1 MIKNNEGFIALTS
14 VLILSAIFLFI
25 TVSMATRAITVSE
38 TSVALR
44 ERDTARYLAR
54 GCVEYARL
62 ALQRTLDYRGDEV
75 IIIGDDSCNILEIEG
90 EGKSNRVVKVE
101 VTINIH
107 SYLIE
112 EVIEEVSPVMKVT
125 SSERVI
131 QF

>member
-14 VLILSAIFLFI
+14 VLILSAIFLSI

-101 VTINIH
+101 VAVGMH

>member
-101 VTINIH
+101 VAVGMH